1 MAAAGQQGGKME
13 HSVNIPEW
21 ALLTIA
27 VHGNMGDGELPD
39 MMKFWAR
46 DECKRLGLGEKL
58 EELQEERFQ
67 EMRQRMTKV
76 LGPEVIGK
84 IERMAALGAAGVVA
98 AQRMADGD
106 QRSD

>member
-1 MAAAGQQGGKME
+1 ME

-46 DECKRLGLGEKL
+46 DECKRLGP
-58 EELQEERFQ
+58 RS
-67 EMRQRMTKV
+67 RSASR
-76 LGPEVIGK
+76 P
-84 IERMAALGAAGVVA
+84 RPYVA
-98 AQRMADGD
+98 
-106 QRSD
+106 SPTSTT